1 MNHRSFL
8 FISLLA
14 LLIAVLGTNASALS
28 APAAASTLTGYYNLW
43 GYEGIGTLDT
53 SFQVDPGLQVN
64 EVYAAAPVGSS
75 SPAQQA
81 WDIQRVDDPR
91 FLDEKMGDHAA
102 VYDSEGVL
110 HAAFGGDHLYYAR
123 CENGICAVETVDPSD
138 YVGMYAS
145 LALDSQGN
153 PHIAYYDLGQTEIPG
168 FCDEDKVKYA
178 AWDGSQWTIQVVD
191 EGCTGEEPSI
201 ALDNQDIPH
210 ISYFDDFSD
219 DLKLAD
225 QEGNLWNTYT
235 PDWLPSFSWS
245 GRDSSLLTDTA
256 GNLHLA
262 FIAGGG
268 GGSQIW
274 YTKKIADSWEPLV
287 AIDPQAGA
295 QRFAM
300 TLDSTGK
307 PHLGYNV
314 HYYDA
319 GSTSDVYKLRY
330 TRFDGSSWQAPVE
343 IADMEYLGWT
353 SIVVGTDGYPRIAYK
368 ANGAAAVVTK
378 TATGWQAS
386 EAVPNT
392 DGTERMYLGQAGINV
407 FGLVYYTGGA
417 LKTVHKNSPPDI
429 WSAPV
434 TIATTGGVGNTIA
447 MATSP
452 TGDLHVVYSDYWRK
466 QLRYAHRSVGQD
478 WQIETLITLTEDFE
492 IRAADIDLDTNG
504 RPHIVY
510 QEYYSIDQ
518 RSALKVI
525 YWSGTTWVSMGS
537 VHQPGHNGC
546 APSLDLDTVSQ
557 IYIAYNDCDYIHDN
571 LTLATYDG
579 SWHYQ
584 TVDLDADTSN
594 ASLQVDVNGTIYIS
608 YTLYDYPNN
617 ILRLATKEV
626 GVTWNVEDI
635 TTGEFYKTSLAL
647 DAAGAPMIAF
657 TEDAFPDYTA
667 KFAYWDGFQ
676 WQFDSVA
683 TISRNEIKLAV
694 DPIDRPHLA
703 LICGQYH
710 LCYAVKDGTN
720 WTITDPVDWP
730 PPAYFDI
737 NFGTTNSI
745 AIGFG
750 SLGLPVIVYDG
761 ENDLKAAEMFEY
773 RLVFLPLVLR

>member
-1 MNHRSFL
+1 MVTRKSISKVVLLVLVSVL
-8 FISLLA
+8 FQS
-14 LLIAVLGTNASALS
+14 
-28 APAAASTLTGYYNLW
+28 
-43 GYEGIGTLDT
+43 IG
-53 SFQVDPGLQVN
+53 FAH
-64 EVYAAAPVGSS
+64 AAAPVVSS

-81 WDIQRVDDPR
+81 WDVQRVDDVR
-91 FLDEKMGDHAA
+91 FLDKRMGDHAA
-102 VYDSEGVL
+102 VYDSGGVL

-153 PHIAYYDLGQTEIPG
+153 PHIAYYDVGQTE
-168 FCDEDKVKYA
+168 FCNDEKVKYA

-191 EGCTGEEPSI
+191 EGCTGLYPSI
-201 ALDNQDIPH
+201 ALDNQDVPH
-210 ISYFDDFSD
+210 ISYFDEVSD
-219 DLKLAD
+219 NLKLAD
-225 QEGNLWNTYT
+225 QEGNLWHAYT
-235 PDWLPSFSWS
+235 PYWLPSFGFS
-245 GRDSSLLTDTA
+245 GYPSSLLADAA

-262 FIAGGG
+262 FIANDGGG
-268 GGSQIW
+268 IQIW
-274 YTKKIADSWEPLV
+274 YTKKISDSWEPLV

-295 QRFAM
+295 ETFAM

-314 HYYDA
+314 RYYDA
-319 GSTSDVYKLRY
+319 GSTSYVNKLRY
-330 TRFDGSSWQAPVE
+330 TRFDGSSWLAAVE
-343 IADMEYLGWT
+343 IDQMEYLGWT
-353 SIVVGTDGYPRIAYK
+353 SILVGTDGYPRIAYK

-392 DGTERMYLGQAGINV
+392 DDTERMYLGQAGIDV
-407 FGLVYYTGGA
+407 FGLAYYTGGA
-417 LKTVHKNSPPDI
+417 LKTVHKSPPLYF

-434 TIATTGGVGNTIA
+434 TIASTGYWGKTIA
-447 MATSP
+447 MVASP
-452 TGDLHVVYSDYWRK
+452 TGDLHVVYSDYWGK

-492 IRAADIDLDTNG
+492 IRAADISLDPNG

-518 RSALKVI
+518 HSALKVI

-584 TVDLDADTSN
+584 TVDSDAKTSN
-594 ASLQVDVNGTIYIS
+594 ASLQVDVNGTVYIS

-626 GVTWNVEDI
+626 GVAWNVKDI
-635 TTGEFYKTSLAL
+635 TTGKFYKTSLAL

-657 TEDAFPDYTA
+657 TEDVYPDYAA
-667 KFAYWDGFQ
+667 KFTYWDGYQ

-683 TISRNEIKLAV
+683 TIDRNEIKLAV
-694 DPIDRPHLA
+694 DPIDRSHLA
-703 LICGQYH
+703 FICGQYH
-710 LCYAVKDGTN
+710 LCYAVKDGAS
-720 WTITDPVDWP
+720 WTITDPVDGP
-730 PPAYFDI
+730 SFYPDY

-773 RLVFLPLVLR
+773 QLVFLPLVLR